1 MHGNRRVWKWTPWQ
15 WRSQGDIRAM
25 PPKGQSP
32 GTSIY
37 HNFLPSKPKPGL
49 LDPLGPLAEV
59 DFLSGFRAL
68 RDGSGSRRKNQGST
82 ERTRA
87 PRDGP
92 VRQIRARRTNQ
103 GPARQIRAR
112 KTNQGP
118 AGQIRD
124 HGTDQGLA
132 IRIGPRRT
140 DQGPERR
147 IRARMTNQ
155 GSRRIRAPRDKQ
167 GPARRMRAGR
177 TK

>member
-1 MHGNRRVWKWTPWQ
+1 MQLCTGTGAFGSGRHGSGGPR
-15 WRSQGDIRAM
+15 GDIRAM

-68 RDGSGSRRKNQGST
+68 RDCSGPQEESGLYRTNPGPAGWTRKTNQGS
-82 ERTRA
+82 A
-87 PRDGP
+87 
-92 VRQIRARRTNQ
+92 RQIRARRTNQ
-103 GPARQIRAR
+103 GPARQIRTR

-124 HGTDQGLA
+124 HGTDQNLA

-147 IRARMTNQ
+147 IRAPQ
-155 GSRRIRAPRDKQ
+155 DGSGPRGISRAPRD
-167 GPARRMRAGR
+167 G
-177 TK
+177 

>member
-32 GTSIY
+32 GISIY

-68 RDGSGSRRKNQGST
+68 RDGSGPRRKNQGST

-132 IRIGPRRT
+132 IRIGARQDGSGPRTSNQGPNDQSGLRKT
-140 DQGPERR
+140 DQGP
-147 IRARMTNQ
+147 
-155 GSRRIRAPRDKQ
+155 
-167 GPARRMRAGR
+167 AG
-177 TK
+177 

>member
-59 DFLSGFRAL
+59 DFFIRFQGPAGRIGTPQEESGLYRTNPGPA
-68 RDGSGSRRKNQGST
+68 GWTRK
-82 ERTRA
+82 
-87 PRDGP
+87 
-92 VRQIRARRTNQ
+92 TNQ

-132 IRIGPRRT
+132 IRIGAPQDGSGPRTSNQGPNDQSGLRKT
-140 DQGPERR
+140 DQGP
-147 IRARMTNQ
+147 
-155 GSRRIRAPRDKQ
+155 
-167 GPARRMRAGR
+167 AG
-177 TK
+177 

>member
-1 MHGNRRVWKWTPWQ
+1 MHGNRRVWKRTPWQ
-15 WRSQGDIRAM
+15 WRPQGDIRAM

-49 LDPLGPLAEV
+49 LDPLGPLVEV
-59 DFLSGFRAL
+59 DFFIRFQGPAGRIGTPQEESGLYRTNPGPA
-68 RDGSGSRRKNQGST
+68 GWTRKTNQGP
-82 ERTRA
+82 A
-87 PRDGP
+87 
-92 VRQIRARRTNQ
+92 RQIRARRTNQ

-132 IRIGPRRT
+132 IRIGAPQDGSGPRTSNQGPNDQSGLRKT
-140 DQGPERR
+140 DQV
-147 IRARMTNQ
+147 
-155 GSRRIRAPRDKQ
+155 
-167 GPARRMRAGR
+167 PAG
-177 TK
+177 